1 MENTCRMAVSSKNGS
16 RSCKLTSSRDLE
28 VAKLEEED
36 ERILRDIVTL
46 SSLFLSLSL
55 DPPSLLSFLSLSL
68 LPLSPLP
75 LSPFSL
81 SPLSF
86 SLPSPSLPSP
96 FLQRGGHTNRGCT
109 YICDREILKEYW
121 CEHVVPCTNVPGHF
135 TDVH

>member
-1 MENTCRMAVSSKNGS
+1 MQKLCTWLENTCRMAVSSKNGS

-55 DPPSLLSFLSLSL
+55 LI
-68 LPLSPLP
+68 LPLSS
-75 LSPFSL
+75 LSSPSLFSL
-81 SPLSF
+81 SPLSLSPPSLSLPF
-86 SLPSPSLPSP
+86 PSLSPSLPSPSLPSP

-109 YICDREILKEYW
+109 YICNQDQNRWILKEY
-121 CEHVVPCTNVPGHF
+121 
-135 TDVH
+135 